1 MGKDAA
7 TQLLLPSRFALE
19 KIQISSKWGFTN
31 GVPCAILYLV
41 RGALAQLVA
50 HNTGSVGV
58 RSSSLLCSTKQRAVE
73 SQRFFVFA
81 CIYWAFRVSH
91 YPCLMTRGSGEKRS
105 PVSDAGIH
113 PVSALARLRETA
125 GSLSNEQPMLRTL
138 LRACGKQASFYIYH
152 IDFSMGRWYPESG
165 RRCLDHGENRF
176 PDFPTVMGA
185 QYLPLFRMT
194 SPAGGNCAFRS
205 KTAFRAVRCAVFL
218 CRK

>member
-1 MGKDAA
+1 MRCGNIVRPDS
-7 TQLLLPSRFALE
+7 TE
-19 KIQISSKWGFTN
+19 WD
-31 GVPCAILYLV
+31 ILGYPW
-41 RGALAQLVA
+41 A
-50 HNTGSVGV
+50 N
-58 RSSSLLCSTKQRAVE
+58 SSLLCSTKQRAVE

-81 CIYWAFRVSH
+81 CIYWAFRVLH

-205 KTAFRAVRCAVFL
+205 KTAFRAMRCAVFL

>member
-1 MGKDAA
+1 MRCGNIVRPDS
-7 TQLLLPSRFALE
+7 TE
-19 KIQISSKWGFTN
+19 WD
-31 GVPCAILYLV
+31 ILGYPW
-41 RGALAQLVA
+41 A
-50 HNTGSVGV
+50 N
-58 RSSSLLCSTKQRAVE
+58 SSLLCSTKQRE
-73 SQRFFVFA
+73 PLKINGSLFFA
-81 CIYWAFRVSH
+81 CFYWAFRVSH

-205 KTAFRAVRCAVFL
+205 KTAFRAVRCADFL